1 MSALAFVRKALPWL
15 GTVASI
21 AGVPGAAPV
30 VAIASKLL
38 STHLGTPVTPETFE
52 KVLTGAFGDP
62 AQQAA
67 ALEADRE
74 FQKTMQAMGYQH
86 EADMEA
92 IAEKDRESARLMQA
106 QTKSWVPPVLAI
118 AVTIGFFGL
127 LALMV
132 FRPIPPSSEKI
143 LDIMTGTL
151 GTAFVAMFMFYFGSS
166 AGSERKTELLA
177 QS

>member
-1 MSALAFVRKALPWL
+1 MSAIAFVRKALPWL

-30 VAIASKLL
+30 VAIASRIL
-38 STHLGTPVTPETFE
+38 STHLNAPVTPETFE
-52 KVLTGAFGDP
+52 KVLTNAFGDP

-74 FQKTMQAMGYQH
+74 FQKAMQAMGYQH

-92 IAEKDRESARLMQA
+92 LAEKDRESARAMQA
-106 QTKSWVPPVLAI
+106 ATHSWIPAFLAI
-118 AVTIGFFGL
+118 GVTAGFFGL
-127 LALMV
+127 LGLMV
-132 FRPIPPSSEKI
+132 FHPLPTSSEKI

-151 GTAFVAMFMFYFGSS
+151 GTAFVAIVMFYFGSS